1 MTTKKPQSFWSL
13 FRGRGRA
20 EVADGTP
27 VAIPVHLQKSES
39 MDERIRRIVQFSA
52 SQAAKQQGL
61 ETFEEADDF
70 DVPEDPYPMP
80 DSPWESDFDLTVAA
94 AAERGVVAKP
104 TPETVEKSR
113 SLLSKAKKALSE
125 RNSNPQGGNG
135 PRTEEG
141 SVAPNN
147 AQEPT
152 A

>member
-70 DVPEDPYPMP
+70 DIPDDPIDPSTPY
-80 DSPWESDFDLTVAA
+80 EEDFDIAA
-94 AAERGVVAKP
+94 ISA
-104 TPETVEKSR
+104 
-113 SLLSKAKKALSE
+113 
-125 RNSNPQGGNG
+125 
-135 PRTEEG
+135 
-141 SVAPNN
+141 SVS
-147 AQEPT
+147 
-152 A
+152 

>member
-70 DVPEDPYPMP
+70 DIPDDPIDPSTPY
-80 DSPWESDFDLTVAA
+80 EEDFDIAA
-94 AAERGVVAKP
+94 ISASDRGVVQAP
-104 TPETVEKSR
+104 PLMTPERRAELHNKFKKNDAPRFTQQDIEEFIEWQ
-113 SLLSKAKKALSE
+113 KA
-125 RNSNPQGGNG
+125 RN
-135 PRTEEG
+135 
-141 SVAPNN
+141 APKP
-147 AQEPT
+147 E
-152 A
+152 